1 MALISEH
8 EKKEMLRLAGSS
20 SLRKDAEYLTAHRH
34 NPVVIDGKV
43 DMDRLIE
50 FLTEYNEFINHKPKP
65 FKPMIDR
72 DMKL

>member
-1 MALISEH
+1 MALLSEH
-8 EKKEMLRLAGSS
+8 EKKEMLRLARSS
-20 SLRKDAEYLTAHRH
+20 SLMEDAEYLTVHRH

-43 DMDRLIE
+43 DMDRLLE
-50 FLTEYNEFINHKPKP
+50 FLTEFNAFINHRPKP

>member
-20 SLRKDAEYLTAHRH
+20 SLREDAQYLTAHRH
-34 NPVVIDGKV
+34 NPVVINGKV

-50 FLTEYNEFINHKPKP
+50 FLTQFNEFINHKPKP
-65 FKPMIDR
+65 FEPMIDR

>member
-1 MALISEH
+1 MALLSEH
-8 EKKEMLRLAGSS
+8 EKKEMLRLAGSP
-20 SLRKDAEYLTAHRH
+20 SLREDMEYLTAHRH

-65 FKPMIDR
+65 FVPMIAR

>member
-1 MALISEH
+1 MAQISEY
-8 EKKEMLRLAGSS
+8 EKREMLRLAGSS
-20 SLRKDAEYLTAHRH
+20 SLRDDAEYLTAHRH

-43 DMDRLIE
+43 DMDRLVE
-50 FLTEYNEFINHKPKP
+50 FLTEYNEFINHEPKP